1 MPAKETS
8 IADRN
13 KTVSRGQVFMIS
25 QVSRFKMTYNIL
37 PETAFFNEARGEK
50 SEFRDADGERA
61 GEKDGGFSQ
70 KGTEQLR

>member
-1 MPAKETS
+1 
-8 IADRN
+8 
-13 KTVSRGQVFMIS
+13 MIS